1 MQHAREPTPLDIR
14 ILADSA
20 GWNRNGRRKRNHRTP
35 ARAGAHSIG
44 TLAPQAV
51 ATTGSGNRTTG
62 RREGARRDIQAGSQ
76 CHDSRTERRDRRYRS
91 RERTAPADDR
101 NTGWNH
107 RQLDE
112 IRREAIRRI
121 QGVVSWQEGGVSM
134 NAIKQWFIDLLR
146 TEKARKF
153 NPDADRDIQRWR
165 SIRQDLR
172 DNRSQRRREAWHE
185 RNALERE
192 LLGDGGKR

>member
-1 MQHAREPTPLDIR
+1 
-14 ILADSA
+14 
-20 GWNRNGRRKRNHRTP
+20 
-35 ARAGAHSIG
+35 
-44 TLAPQAV
+44 
-51 ATTGSGNRTTG
+51 
-62 RREGARRDIQAGSQ
+62 
-76 CHDSRTERRDRRYRS
+76 
-91 RERTAPADDR
+91 
-101 NTGWNH
+101 
-107 RQLDE
+107 
-112 IRREAIRRI
+112 
-121 QGVVSWQEGGVSM
+121 M